1 MSVQIIPFESASLPS
16 TVASL
21 FQVERLGSAPSA
33 SFPVISIKG
42 KVFHKVQGDSREL
55 ITKPGEDGPAS
66 SIEVVIVGR
75 NPHRSKVFYAT
86 GYTEGSDAKP
96 TCYSNNG
103 LEPESDAEQP
113 QAKKCATCQHNQ
125 WGSRVTENGGKGKA
139 CADSQRLAIAPVGLV
154 NDPMLLRVPAASL
167 KALDQFG
174 ESLVKRN
181 VPYQL
186 VVAKIGFDYS
196 VAHPA
201 LTFKGIGLVDEKT
214 AMQIADVAQSDVV
227 QQILGVMPIPR
238 EEAPAPTVAA
248 APAALSQAPE
258 QVVITQAPK
267 PEPVKHTPTVTA
279 SAFAAAPVEE
289 APVAQ
294 PSPQP
299 AVQAAK
305 PAVVVEAPAGGL
317 ESEIADVM
325 AGLDFDD

>member
-1 MSVQIIPFESASLPS
+1 MSQIIPFESASLS
-16 TVASL
+16 TNVASL
-21 FQVERLGSAPSA
+21 FQVERLGSAPTGG
-33 SFPVISIKG
+33 FPVISIKG
-42 KVFHKVQGDSREL
+42 KVFTKTQGDTREL
-55 ITKPGEDGPAS
+55 ITKPGNADGEPAS

-103 LEPESDAEQP
+103 LTPEADSEAP

-125 WGSRVTENGGKGKA
+125 WGSRVTENGAKGKA
-139 CADSQRLAIAPVGLV
+139 CSDSQRLAVAPVGMI
-154 NDPMLLRVPAASL
+154 NDPMLIRVPAASL

-186 VVAKIGFDYS
+186 VATKIGFDYT

-201 LTFKGIGLVDEKT
+201 LTFKPIGMVDEAT
-214 AMQIADVAQSDVV
+214 AMQIAEIAKSDVI
-227 QQILGVMPIPR
+227 QQIIGLSSVAR
-238 EEAPAPTVAA
+238 EEEF
-248 APAALSQAPE
+248 APE
-258 QVVITQAPK
+258 PL
-267 PEPVKHTPTVTA
+267 PTIA
-279 SAFAAAPVEE
+279 

-294 PSPQP
+294 PIPVATAPAPQP
-299 AVQAAK
+299 APIPVAPAPVPEPTPIPVAPVEVAPVAK
-305 PAVVVEAPAGGL
+305 PAAPVVEVSGGL
-317 ESEIADVM
+317 ESQIADVM